1 VADGRS
7 HHEATEAMA
16 LGREPERRRDLLWWE
31 PARRTRRRWR
41 RIGARAGARG
51 DQRGK
56 WGGGA

>member
-1 VADGRS
+1 MGTTVADGRS

-41 RIGARAGARG
+41 RIGA
-51 DQRGK
+51 
-56 WGGGA
+56 